1 MLSQLFNKKDI
12 MVIGISFESN
22 FRFYEEIKDDLK
34 FYGSSSVRM
43 KILLS
48 LLDGSKK
55 TKQLRELTGIQSST
69 IIHGINELEKQ
80 NVVLRK
86 GDNYYLSEI
95 GHILTLK
102 LVQITKTL
110 DVLTKFRNLWLN
122 HEIVDIPPELLMNI
136 GNLSDSNLIEAN
148 NADIAKTHTKFTNIV
163 LQSKNI
169 RGVSTVFHPDFT
181 NIFEE
186 VLQNE
191 EVEVELILSD
201 AILKETIKSIN
212 PKNLRQFLKL
222 NSNGNLHI
230 WALKEEVKVAFTVTE
245 KYLSLGF
252 YTRDGVYDS
261 YRDLISESTDA
272 IKWANDL
279 FEYYKKKS
287 DKIEL
292 KRLDKLISHLI

>member
-1 MLSQLFNKKDI
+1 M
-12 MVIGISFESN
+12 SFEDN
-22 FRFYEEIKDDLK
+22 LRFYEEIKDDLK
-34 FYGSSSVRM
+34 FYGVSSVRM
-43 KILLS
+43 EILLS
-48 LLDGSKK
+48 LRDGPKK
-55 TKQLRELTGIQSST
+55 TKQLRELTEFQSST
-69 IIHGINELEKQ
+69 IIHSIYELEKQ
-80 NVVLRK
+80 NVVLKK

-95 GHILTLK
+95 GQILALK

-110 DVLTKFRNLWLN
+110 DVVTKFRNLWLN
-122 HEIVDIPPELLMNI
+122 HEISDIPTDLLMNI
-136 GNLSDSNLIEAN
+136 GNLSDSKLIEAN
-148 NADIAKTHTKFTNIV
+148 NADITKAHTIFTDIV
-163 LQSKNI
+163 LKSQNI

-186 VLQNE
+186 VLKNE

-201 AILKETIKSIN
+201 AVLKETIKSIN
-212 PKNLRQFLKL
+212 PKNLRNFLKL

-230 WALKEEVKVAFTVTE
+230 WALKEEVRVAFTVTE

-252 YTRDGVYDS
+252 YTKDGVYDA

-279 FEYYKKKS
+279 FEYYRKKS